1 MINIWVDK
9 VLKDSKIQAIQLEDN
24 EWLLVLFIDN
34 MLCSFYELILIVSR
48 TTNVDRQ
55 LKFRLFDA
63 LFNYF
68 DVVERI
74 IRNNVCFSKTFV
86 IKAYELISIKFAK
99 YYFKIKNKNKLIYN
113 LVIILDSTQK
123 LNLYRD

>member
-1 MINIWVDK
+1 
-9 VLKDSKIQAIQLEDN
+9 
-24 EWLLVLFIDN
+24 

-48 TTNVDRQ
+48 TTNVDMQ

-74 IRNNVCFSKTFV
+74 IRDNVCFSKTFV

-113 LVIILDSTQK
+113 LVIILDLT
-123 LNLYRD
+123 